1 MLTRHELARPVIIK
15 MDSSL
20 GPDIVHSVRRTLGLS
35 SKEFE
40 KLLDQVRGIKKGS
53 R

>member
-1 MLTRHELARPVIIK
+1 MTRHELARPVIIK
-15 MDSSL
+15 MDSEL
-20 GPDIVHSVRRTLGLS
+20 GPDLVHSVRRTLGLS

-40 KLLDQVRGIKKGS
+40 NLIDQVRGIKKGK